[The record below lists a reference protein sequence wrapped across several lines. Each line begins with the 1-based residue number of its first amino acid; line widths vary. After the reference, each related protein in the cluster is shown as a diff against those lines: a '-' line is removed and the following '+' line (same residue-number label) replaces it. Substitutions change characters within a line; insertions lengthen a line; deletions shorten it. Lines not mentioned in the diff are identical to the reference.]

1 MAQSAP
7 AGFGPSFLPGG
18 TQAQVDPNA
27 LRDSK
32 FGRPDFVPSNIP
44 PKGGQIINQPPQPP
58 GFSIF
63 DNAQT
68 GGTNVIAPPGPAV
81 GIDQLGGFG
90 QFGGGPTG
98 PATGPFGP
106 SAPDLAFDQTQQ
118 FGRQPAGGFGGALS
132 SVLGSLF
139 GGFGGLDKNGPNAGP
154 NNTPIESNPFN
165 AGTNN
170 PFLTGA
176 LAPSTFDPFT
186 NQGLLTGNGP
196 GRGIT
201 TDRQNNLVGVPPP
214 PASPFRGGVGTRQ
227 AGRGL
232 LNRGGR
238 RGRFQTR

>member
-44 PKGGQIINQPPQPP
+44 PKKIGGNTISP
-58 GFSIF
+58 G
-63 DNAQT
+63 
-68 GGTNVIAPPGPAV
+68 GGTFNESA
-81 GIDQLGGFG
+81 GGANF
-90 QFGGGPTG
+90 QFGG
-98 PATGPFGP
+98 
-106 SAPDLAFDQTQQ
+106 
-118 FGRQPAGGFGGALS
+118 QPAGGFGGALS
-132 SVLGSLF
+132 SVLGGLF
-139 GGFGGLDKNGPNAGP
+139 GAFRGLDKNGPNAGP

-170 PFLTGA
+170 PFLTGS